1 MDDRHYLQYC
11 RELLGEFAETLNR
24 RTASLDEDDS
34 LRQLATAFRDLAA
47 GNGDLYGD
55 GPQLVSR
62 LFTTYPDFAPTFPRE
77 LLWFFGGE
85 CLHYMPDEEIDLFQQ
100 LEEKRRA
107 AAAAGETR
115 DLREARANLLK
126 LQ

>member
-1 MDDRHYLQYC
+1 MDDESYLQYC
-11 RELLGEFAETLNR
+11 RELLTEFAAVLQQ
-24 RTASLDEDDS
+24 RTGSLDEQDS
-34 LRQLATAFRDLAA
+34 FRQLALAFRDLAD
-47 GNGDLYGD
+47 GDSDLYQE
-55 GPQLVSR
+55 GPALVSR

-100 LEEKRRA
+100 IDEKRRA
-107 AAAAGETR
+107 AAAAGDTL